1 MKKILILF
9 LLLASCLMF
18 ACKAKANKE
27 KKLVIVEGFSSNM
40 VVGDEASLDIK
51 FVLKKENEIERK
63 NYNPT
68 FSTSDA
74 MVVRIE
80 DGKVKAYKEGS
91 AVITISAKE
100 DSEYNLELRVVVV
113 KKNESEVP
121 TKLTLT
127 AGEITKLNKT
137 SEKALNYVSKNEKIV
152 QTDGENVLAISEGKT
167 EIVGYNNNNEEYK
180 VEVEVNKYVAPKVT
194 DADLAY
200 VRQVMEK
207 MTIEEKVGQM
217 FIGSASGTEITKNI
231 RKAIEEYHLGN
242 FLFMGYNCEDPKKT
256 GNFSIALQN
265 LFMEANSIPAFI
277 CIDQETGTVNRMN
290 TGATRFLGNMAIG
303 ATNNPHNSYLVGEAV
318 GAELK
323 NYGINFDLAPV
334 LDVNNNPD
342 NPIINCR
349 SYGDNPVHVSAF
361 GMEMI
366 NGLKSQN
373 VMSCAKHFP
382 GHGNTATDSHLAL
395 PLISASLDELY
406 KIELAPF
413 IASIYTGID
422 AIMTTHIVFSAL
434 DTKYPATLSKQVLT
448 GLLRENLGYQGL
460 IVTDG
465 MEMSAIAKNY
475 GVSQAAILAINAG
488 ADILCYTSVT
498 DPMKAI
504 PDVLQAIAEGEI
516 SMDRINDAVERILL
530 KKLKYN
536 LFEDYLIDENF
547 SVYDVKEHSLL
558 NLELAKQAVT
568 VYTNNFSGLDKTKD
582 TIIMSSSAAISLG
595 YSGNE
600 NSFAYY
606 CSKYLKEKGMAKCD
620 YDVISGISN
629 SNKDSFIEEALN
641 YSQIVI
647 AIDSANAAQI
657 SFVNELCEQRSDVVV
672 VALKLPYDYN
682 SYKNVNTFI
691 AIYDRTPIMVEALT
705 RLMASEYEPT
715 GKCPVK
721 LNK

>member
-1 MKKILILF
+1 MKKVLTILIIILTF
-9 LLLASCLMF
+9 LMF
-18 ACKAKANKE
+18 GCKANKQE
-27 KKLVIVEGFSSNM
+27 GKKKVLIEGQ
-40 VVGDEASLDIK
+40 VASLKVGEEANIKVK
-51 FVLKKENEIERK
+51 FVLDVAGKQEEKA
-63 NYNPT
+63 YT
-68 FSTSDA
+68 AVYGTSDA
-74 MVVRIE
+74 MVARIE
-80 DGKVKAYKEGS
+80 DGKITAIKEGS
-91 AVITISAKE
+91 AVISVYASEDEEYISE
-100 DSEYNLELRVVVV
+100 FNLTVIKATENDVPV
-113 KKNESEVP
+113 KI
-121 TKLTLT
+121 TLT
-127 AGEITKLNKT
+127 AGEVRKL
-137 SEKALNYVSKNEKIV
+137 SEANRNLTYTSKNEKV
-152 QTDGENVLAISEGKT
+152 AQTDGEYILAISEGST
-167 EIVGYNNNNEEYK
+167 EIVGKDGNKEEYK
-180 VEVEVNKYVAPKVT
+180 LEVEVKKYEAPKPT

-200 VRQVMEK
+200 VSKVMEN
-207 MTIEEKVGQM
+207 MTLEQKVGQM
-217 FIGSASGTEITKNI
+217 FIGSITGTDINRNAK
-231 RKAIEEYHLGN
+231 KAIEEYHLGN
-242 FLFMGYNCEDPKKT
+242 FIYMGYNCEEPMKT
-256 GNFSIALQN
+256 GKFSIALQK
-265 LFMEANSIPAFI
+265 LFVESNGIPALI

-290 TGATRFLGNMAIG
+290 TGATRFLGNMAVS
-303 ATNNPHNSYLVGEAV
+303 ATPDPHNSYLVGEAV

-382 GHGNTATDSHLAL
+382 GHGNTATDSHLDL
-395 PLISASLDELY
+395 PLISADLDSLY

-413 IASIYTGID
+413 IAAIYNGID
-422 AIMTTHIVFSAL
+422 AIMTTHIIFSAL
-434 DTKYPATLSKQVLT
+434 DTTYPATLSKTVLT
-448 GLLRENLGYQGL
+448 GLLREDLGYQGL
-460 IVTDG
+460 IVTDA

-504 PDVLQAIAEGEI
+504 PDVLQAIAEGTI

-536 LFEDYLIDENF
+536 LFEDYLIDEDF
-547 SVYDVKEHSLL
+547 TLYDVTEHSKL
-558 NLELAKQAVT
+558 NLALAKQSVT
-568 VYTNNFSGLDKTKD
+568 VYTNNFTGLDKSKD
-582 TIIMSSSAAISLG
+582 TIIMSSTAAYNLG

-606 CSKYLKEKGMAKCD
+606 CSKYLKENGMSKCD
-620 YDVISGISN
+620 WEMISGITY

-641 YSQIVI
+641 YSQIVV
-647 AIDSANAAQI
+647 AIDTANEAQI
-657 SFVNELCEQRSDVVV
+657 AFVNELCGRRSDVIV

-682 SYKNVNTFI
+682 HYTNVNTFI
-691 AIYDRTPIMVEALT
+691 AVYDRTPIMIEALT
-705 RLMASEYEPT
+705 KLMNSEYEPV